1 MVEKFSYLKVGLSAV
16 LVFVGAKMTLVDV
29 VKVPAFVS
37 LAVIALLIG
46 GSVVAS
52 LLKAKKEEAV
62 SPGIDP
68 GLTASPDGRS
78 RV

>member
-29 VKVPAFVS
+29 VKVPALVS
-37 LAVIALLIG
+37 LAVIASLIG

-52 LLKAKKEEAV
+52 LLKARSLPGSKERT
-62 SPGIDP
+62 PDP
-68 GLTASPDGRS
+68 AIPDAP
-78 RV
+78 